1 VSRARSKEPGASGSG
16 WTDDEIAIVPDGT
29 VTTPG
34 GFLAGAVH
42 VGVRTDWDK
51 LDVGLLYSEA
61 PCVAA
66 GVYTRNALKGAS
78 LIVSM
83 EHLAK
88 GSAQAI
94 VANSGCANCSVGK
107 QGIDDAIQLAQLT
120 GKKFGI
126 DPHEVVVAST
136 GVIGT
141 FLPMDRISVGI
152 EEIVMSPEGGMD
164 FARAIMTTD
173 TRPKHIAVR
182 HGHWSMGGVVKGV
195 GMIHPNMATMLC
207 FVTTDAA
214 VAHPF
219 LASALKEAV
228 DDSFNMID
236 IDSDTSPDDTVVIMA
251 NGLAGGG
258 RIDEVH
264 PEAGAFRAA
273 LRIVCTDL
281 AKQMV
286 GDAEGGTKV
295 IEARVEG
302 AVSREDARKAAREIV
317 KSIGVKTA
325 IYGHD
330 PNWGRIISA
339 VGNSGA
345 AMKQDT
351 TALYLTTPEG
361 NELCLFRDGVPQSFE
376 AAVAK
381 ACLAPREV
389 RLRATLGLGDGSA
402 IAWGSDLTEEF
413 VRLNS
418 MYTT

>member
-1 VSRARSKEPGASGSG
+1 MEHGTSVISEGIELIP
-16 WTDDEIAIVPDGT
+16 EGT
-29 VTTPG
+29 VTTPK
-34 GFLAGAVH
+34 GFVAGAAK

-51 LDVGLLYSEA
+51 LDVGLVHSGA

-78 LIVSM
+78 LLVSM
-83 EHLAK
+83 EHLAR

-94 VANSGCANCSVGK
+94 VANAGCANCSVGER
-107 QGIDDAIQLAQLT
+107 GIEDAIKMAQLT
-120 GKKFGI
+120 GAKFGI

-141 FLPMDRISVGI
+141 FLPMGRISRGI
-152 EEIVMSPEGGMD
+152 EEIRVSREGGMD

-173 TRPKHIAVR
+173 TKPKHVAVR
-182 HGHWSMGGVVKGV
+182 GNGWSMGGVVKGV

-214 VAHPF
+214 VTQLF
-219 LASALKEAV
+219 LAHALKDAV

-236 IDSDTSPDDTVVIMA
+236 IDSDTSPDDTVVVIA

-258 RIDEVH
+258 PIDEGH
-264 PEAGAFRAA
+264 ADEKSFRAA
-273 LRIVCTDL
+273 LRLVCTDL

-286 GDAEGGTKV
+286 ADAEGATKV
-295 IEARVEG
+295 IEARVEE
-302 AVSREDARKAAREIV
+302 AATHEDARKAAREIV
-317 KSIGVKTA
+317 MSLGVKTA
-325 IYGHD
+325 VYGHD

-345 AMKQDT
+345 AMHEET
-351 TALYLTTPEG
+351 TALYLMGPDGIEV
-361 NELCLFRDGVPQSFE
+361 CLYNAGVPQLYDPV
-376 AAVAK
+376 AAK

-389 RLRATLGLGDGSA
+389 RMRVTMGLGESTA
-402 IAWGSDLTEEF
+402 TAWGSDLTEDY

-418 MYTT
+418 LYTT

>member
-1 VSRARSKEPGASGSG
+1 MGTQMNADSTQISADVMKGLEV
-16 WTDDEIAIVPDGT
+16 VPDGT
-29 VTTPG
+29 VTTPR
-34 GFLAGAVH
+34 GFLAGAAH

-78 LIVSM
+78 LLVSM
-83 EHLAK
+83 QHLGD
-88 GSAQAI
+88 GSARAV
-94 VANSGCANCSVGK
+94 VANAGCANCSVGERGVK
-107 QGIDDAIQLAQLT
+107 DAIKMAQVSAA
-120 GKKFGI
+120 KFVI

-141 FLPMDRISVGI
+141 FLPMDRISSGI
-152 EEIVMSPEGGMD
+152 EKIEVSPDGGMD

-173 TRPKHIAVR
+173 TRPKHVAVR
-182 HGHWSMGGVVKGV
+182 CGRWSLGGVVKGV

-207 FVTTDAA
+207 FITTDAA
-214 VAHPF
+214 VRRDLLH
-219 LASALKEAV
+219 LALREAV

-236 IDSDTSPDDTVVIMA
+236 IDSDTSPDDTVVVMA

-258 RIDEVH
+258 QIDDGH
-264 PEAGAFRAA
+264 PQAGVFRVA
-273 LRIVCTDL
+273 LRTVCTDL

-286 GDAEGGTKV
+286 GDAEGATKV

-302 AVSREDARKAAREIV
+302 AATRGDARKAAREIV
-317 KSIGVKTA
+317 KSLGVKTA

-345 AMKQDT
+345 QMKEEH
-351 TALYLTTPEG
+351 TALYLAGVDGKEM
-361 NELCLFRDGVPQSFE
+361 CLFRDGLPQPFD
-376 AAVAK
+376 AVAAK

-389 RLRATLGLGDGSA
+389 RLRVTMGLGNGA
-402 IAWGSDLTEEF
+402 ATAWGSDLTEDY

-418 MYTT
+418 LYTT

>member
-1 VSRARSKEPGASGSG
+1 MSADDTQMIADELSREL
-16 WTDDEIAIVPDGT
+16 EILPKGT
-29 VTTPG
+29 VTTPR
-34 GFLAGAVH
+34 GFHAGAVH

-51 LDVGLLYSEA
+51 LDVGLVFSEA
-61 PCVAA
+61 SCIAA
-66 GVYTRNALKGAS
+66 GVYTKNALKGAS
-78 LIVSM
+78 LVVSM

-94 VANSGCANCSVGK
+94 VANAGCANCSVGK
-107 QGIDDAIQLAQLT
+107 RGIDDAIKMAQLA
-120 GKKFGI
+120 GAKFGI

-136 GVIGT
+136 GFIGT
-141 FLPMDRISVGI
+141 FLPMERFASGI
-152 EEIVMSPEGGMD
+152 ENIEASPDGGMD

-182 HGHWSMGGVVKGV
+182 CGGWSMGGVVKGV

-214 VAHPF
+214 VAQPF

-236 IDSDTSPDDTVVIMA
+236 IDSDTSPDDTVVVMA
-251 NGLAGGG
+251 NGLVSGET
-258 RIDEVH
+258 IDYGH
-264 PEAGAFRAA
+264 GEADSFRAA
-273 LRIVCTDL
+273 VRTVCTEL

-286 GDAEGGTKV
+286 ADAEGATKI
-295 IEARVEG
+295 IEARVED

-317 KSIGVKTA
+317 KSLGVKTA

-339 VGNSGA
+339 VGNSEA
-345 AMKQDT
+345 AMKEET
-351 TALYLTTPEG
+351 MALYLMTPDG
-361 NELCLFRDGVPQSFE
+361 KELCLFNGVPQNVE
-376 AAVAK
+376 PAEAK

-389 RLRATLGLGDGSA
+389 RLRVTLGLGDGA
-402 IAWGSDLTEEF
+402 ATAWGSDLTEEF

>member
-1 VSRARSKEPGASGSG
+1 MTADGLLEVLPEGS
-16 WTDDEIAIVPDGT
+16 
-29 VTTPG
+29 VTTPN
-34 GFLAGAVH
+34 GFDAGAAK
-42 VGVRTDWDK
+42 VGVRSDWDK
-51 LDVGLLYSEA
+51 LDVGLVYSEA

-66 GVYTRNALKGAS
+66 GVYTKNALKGAS
-78 LIVSM
+78 LLVSM
-83 EHLAK
+83 EHLAR

-107 QGIDDAIQLAQLT
+107 RGIDDAIKMAQLA
-120 GKKFGI
+120 GAKFGI

-141 FLPMDRISVGI
+141 FLPMDRIADGI
-152 EEIVMSPEGGMD
+152 EKIEVSPDGGMD

-182 HGHWSMGGVVKGV
+182 SGGWSMGGVVKGV

-207 FVTTDAA
+207 FITTDAA
-214 VAHPF
+214 VAQPF
-219 LASALKEAV
+219 LAAALKEAV

-236 IDSDTSPDDTVVIMA
+236 VDNDTSPDDILVVMA
-251 NGLAGGG
+251 NGLGGG
-258 RIDEVH
+258 DKIDSGH
-264 PEAGAFRAA
+264 PEADLFRDA
-273 LRIVCTDL
+273 LRTVCIGL
-281 AKQMV
+281 AKQMIA
-286 GDAEGGTKV
+286 DAEGATKV
-295 IEARVEG
+295 IESRVEQ
-302 AVSREDARKAAREIV
+302 AASREDARKAAREIV
-317 KSIGVKTA
+317 VSIGVKTA

-345 AMKQDT
+345 AMKEENL
-351 TALYLTTPEG
+351 ALYLTTPEG
-361 NELCLFRDGVPQSFE
+361 KDLCLFRDGVPQSVE
-376 AAVAK
+376 PAEAK

-389 RLRATLGLGDGSA
+389 RLRVTMGQGDGA
-402 IAWGSDLTEEF
+402 ATAWGSDLTEEF

>member
-1 VSRARSKEPGASGSG
+1 MTADGLLKVLPEGS
-16 WTDDEIAIVPDGT
+16 
-29 VTTPG
+29 VTTPN
-34 GFLAGAVH
+34 GFDAGAAK
-42 VGVRTDWDK
+42 VGVRSDWDK
-51 LDVGLLYSEA
+51 LDVGLVYSEA

-66 GVYTRNALKGAS
+66 GVYTKNALKGAS
-78 LIVSM
+78 LLVSM
-83 EHLAK
+83 EHLAR

-107 QGIDDAIQLAQLT
+107 RGIDDAIKMAQLA
-120 GKKFGI
+120 GAKFGI

-141 FLPMDRISVGI
+141 FLPMDRIADGI
-152 EEIVMSPEGGMD
+152 EKIEVSPDGGMD

-182 HGHWSMGGVVKGV
+182 SGGWSMGGVVKGV

-207 FVTTDAA
+207 FITTDAA
-214 VAHPF
+214 VAQPF
-219 LASALKEAV
+219 LAAALKEAV

-236 IDSDTSPDDTVVIMA
+236 VDNDTSPDDIVVVTA
-251 NGLAGGG
+251 NGLAAGDKIGSG
-258 RIDEVH
+258 H
-264 PEAGAFRAA
+264 PEADLFRDA
-273 LRIVCTDL
+273 LRTVCIGL
-281 AKQMV
+281 AKQMIA
-286 GDAEGGTKV
+286 DAEGATKV
-295 IEARVEG
+295 IESRVEQ
-302 AVSREDARKAAREIV
+302 AASREDARKAAREIV
-317 KSIGVKTA
+317 VSIGVKTA

-345 AMKQDT
+345 AMKEET
-351 TALYLTTPEG
+351 LALYLTTPEG
-361 NELCLFRDGVPQSFE
+361 KELCLFRDGVPQSVE
-376 AAVAK
+376 PTEAK

-389 RLRATLGLGDGSA
+389 RLRVTMGQGDGA
-402 IAWGSDLTEEF
+402 ATAWGSDLTEEF